1 MNQWLVSEY
10 STRHMFTFN
19 LFAFEDIFVLLH
31 KQCCPRIYIQETL
44 LTRMDNPNTLTHSFT
59 QITLTLRFPCH
70 PPAVCE
76 WCHLV
81 SCRCLQPWC
90 SSHGRPEWSVSLC
103 HHQQTHQLFPF
114 SVHCTIYP
122 WYLSL
127 QCPDLWL
134 TVKQGSQHYLMC
146 VIVSCADLFLLAFDL
161 LIGSATLMV
170 SFEIY

>member
-127 QCPDLWL
+127 FRMKEFISNQLVGCRMSDKKKKKSL
-134 TVKQGSQHYLMC
+134 
-146 VIVSCADLFLLAFDL
+146 
-161 LIGSATLMV
+161 
-170 SFEIY
+170 